1 MRQEATAAP
10 GTNTVDPAEIARFAA
25 LAEGWWDPNGKFKPL
40 HRLNPLRLGFLRERL
55 IGHFGRDSGS
65 LRPFEGLRLL
75 DIGCGG
81 GLVAE
86 PMARLGFTVTG
97 IDAATETVLTA
108 RSHAEEAGLAIDY
121 RATAAE
127 TLAASGA
134 RFDVVLAMEIIEHVA
149 DLGAFLAAAATMVG
163 PGGAFVAAT
172 LNRTAKSYLFAIV
185 GAEYV
190 LGWLPRGTH
199 EWRRFVRPSE
209 LAAGLRRNGLR
220 AREIAGVTYNPIADR
235 WSLNRDL
242 DVNYM
247 VFAVR

>member
-1 MRQEATAAP
+1 MRLEATAAP
-10 GTNTVDPAEIARFAA
+10 GTNTVDPTEIARFAA

-55 IGHFGRDSGS
+55 IGHFARDSGS

-86 PMARLGFTVTG
+86 PMARLGFAVTG
-97 IDAATETVLTA
+97 IDAAPETVLTA
-108 RSHAEEAGLAIDY
+108 HSHAGEAGLAIDY

-127 TLAASGA
+127 TLAASGE
-134 RFDVVLAMEIIEHVA
+134 RFDAVLAMEIIEHVA
-149 DLGAFLAAAATMVG
+149 DLEAFLAAAGTLVR

-172 LNRTAKSYLFAIV
+172 LNRTAKSYLFAII

-209 LAAGLRRNGLR
+209 LAAGLRCNGLR

-235 WSLNRDL
+235 WSLSRDL

-247 VFAVR
+247 VFAIR

>member
-1 MRQEATAAP
+1 MRQEAIAAP
-10 GTNTVDPAEIARFAA
+10 STNTVDPTEIARFAA
-25 LAEGWWDPNGKFKPL
+25 LAEAWWDPDGKFKPL

-65 LRPFEGLRLL
+65 LCPFQGLRLL

-97 IDAATETVLTA
+97 IDAAAEIVLTA
-108 RSHAEEAGLAIDY
+108 RSHAEQAGLAIDY

-127 TLAASGA
+127 TLAASGE

-149 DLGAFLAAAATMVG
+149 DLGAFLAAAAALVR

-172 LNRTAKSYLFAIV
+172 LNRTAKSYLFAVV

-247 VFAVR
+247 VYAVR